1 MSSILDSNAQARQ
14 RAESRI
20 AWSPSA
26 ITSRPI
32 RALRVFQTNV
42 PVVEPKSTKVT
53 ILLKDGFGRVEDILL
68 GEERLQVDQSWLP
81 LKRKLGTECDWGR
94 SARASETALLCG
106 ESVILSSSRWMV
118 T

>member
-68 GEERLQVDQSWLP
+68 GEERLQVDQS
-81 LKRKLGTECDWGR
+81 
-94 SARASETALLCG
+94 
-106 ESVILSSSRWMV
+106 
-118 T
+118 

>member
-1 MSSILDSNAQARQ
+1 MLPPDEIVAALRIGHDKLRRPRPSRRLVQARVGLPDSELLSAMSSILDSNAQAQQ

-53 ILLKDGFGRVEDILL
+53 ILLKDD
-68 GEERLQVDQSWLP
+68 
-81 LKRKLGTECDWGR
+81 
-94 SARASETALLCG
+94 
-106 ESVILSSSRWMV
+106 
-118 T
+118 